1 VLSQLN
7 VTTIGQSFTDRD
19 FIQQPITTL
28 QPYLGVAI
36 QSRATGLLV
45 VPYGV
50 PILNGQGKLQAILSV
65 GIPLTILSDAIV
77 NVDYGSN
84 TRSIIIDNRN
94 GGVVIAHSDPTRL
107 LTPASGENAVI
118 NRLLAG
124 ESGAAEATGSNGEP
138 NLVGFAPVTDLPW
151 GVMVVTPSK
160 TALAI
165 IDTLTQ
171 TAILFIGFAILL
183 AAIVGVV
190 LMLGVTRPL
199 LRLVEATREIGR
211 GNLDYQVDITGK
223 DEIGDLSR
231 EFGQMTHELKQTLVA
246 HEEDE
251 KALKASEEKYRTLVE
266 NLPVGVSLVTIDGR
280 ALERNKAT
288 IDMFGYSSP
297 EESLRIPISTSY
309 YDPKDRER
317 FTDLTRK
324 NGFVKDF
331 EARRKRKDGTIF
343 WVSMNAVP
351 EPGDPENKL
360 IIVTEDITERKQAEE
375 ALVRQARELEM
386 ANVELSA
393 VNKELEAFSY
403 SVSHD
408 LRAPLRSIDG
418 FSQILLDEYG
428 EKFDGESKDYL
439 MRVRQASQRMGI
451 LIDDVLG
458 LSRVTRSEMHIVSVD
473 LSALANLIVNELK
486 NMQPNQ
492 QVDVVI
498 GPGLTVEGDVNLLR
512 IMLTNLL
519 GNAWKFTG
527 KHPQAKIEFGKTIR
541 DGENVFFVRDDGA
554 GFDKA
559 YANKLFQP
567 FQRLHGLNEFEGS
580 GIGLAT
586 VQRVINRHGGKV
598 WAEGTVEKG
607 AVFYFMI

>member
-1 VLSQLN
+1 
-7 VTTIGQSFTDRD
+7 
-19 FIQQPITTL
+19 
-28 QPYLGVAI
+28 
-36 QSRATGLLV
+36 
-45 VPYGV
+45 
-50 PILNGQGKLQAILSV
+50 
-65 GIPLTILSDAIV
+65 
-77 NVDYGSN
+77 
-84 TRSIIIDNRN
+84 
-94 GGVVIAHSDPTRL
+94 
-107 LTPASGENAVI
+107 
-118 NRLLAG
+118 
-124 ESGAAEATGSNGEP
+124 
-138 NLVGFAPVTDLPW
+138 
-151 GVMVVTPSK
+151 
-160 TALAI
+160 
-165 IDTLTQ
+165 
-171 TAILFIGFAILL
+171 
-183 AAIVGVV
+183 

-486 NMQPNQ
+486 NMQPNRR
-492 QVDVVI
+492 VDVVI
-498 GPGLTVEGDVNLLR
+498 EPGLTVEGDVNLLR